1 MQGVITINGDVI
13 INNDIFSDSNLNAK
27 SFVVQ
32 GVKQWSLAHHEDFD
46 NIVEGWNDKRTNRC
60 HENGNVFLGGHC
72 NFSFNVV
79 SKTYNDL
86 PPHHHLRLNALFH
99 MFDAWDGETVYV
111 KIDGNTVW
119 TKIGKSS
126 SKTGIN
132 ICGGNT
138 NDPAF
143 AL

>member
-1 MQGVITINGDVI
+1 
-13 INNDIFSDSNLNAK
+13 
-27 SFVVQ
+27 
-32 GVKQWSLAHHEDFD
+32 
-46 NIVEGWNDKRTNRC
+46 
-60 HENGNVFLGGHC
+60 
-72 NFSFNVV
+72 VV